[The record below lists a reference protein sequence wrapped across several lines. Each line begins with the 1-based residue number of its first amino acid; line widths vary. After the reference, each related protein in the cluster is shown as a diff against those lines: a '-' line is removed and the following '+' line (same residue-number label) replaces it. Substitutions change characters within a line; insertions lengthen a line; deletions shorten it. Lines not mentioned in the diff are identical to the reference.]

1 MVNRPERPESGREN
15 PKEELRMPPSGRR
28 KEALTYL
35 LSAGLATVVTLL
47 GWVAMHYPASHK
59 TIGWIRFV
67 AVLLEFPGAVG
78 AALAAMIFSPQ
89 GVHGLDDFAWM
100 ISPLNWMADF
110 VFFSWLFLRRSRSQR

>member
-1 MVNRPERPESGREN
+1 MVSWPKQPESGGEK

-47 GWVAMHYPASHK
+47 GWVAMYYPASPK
-59 TIGWIRFV
+59 TIGWIRIV
-67 AVLLEFPGAVG
+67 ALILEFPGVVG
-78 AALAAMIFSPQ
+78 AGIVAWIFSPQ
-89 GVHGLDDFAWM
+89 GLHGGDDFAWM

-110 VFFSWLFLRRSRSQR
+110 VFFSGVFWLRSHSQK